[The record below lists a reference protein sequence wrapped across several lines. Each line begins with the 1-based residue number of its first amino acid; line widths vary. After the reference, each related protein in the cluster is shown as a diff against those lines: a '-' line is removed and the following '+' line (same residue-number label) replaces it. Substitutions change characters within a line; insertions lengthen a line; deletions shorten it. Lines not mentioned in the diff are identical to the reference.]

1 MSTKRVSPIATA
13 WRAPLKNPATM
24 KKRRTKRRKRTW
36 SHGASG
42 NRKVQVVLPCI
53 IVRGEPITI
62 IVTWCWHKERTG
74 ERRQEKSLLS
84 VPFLPI
90 NTFYHL
96 LPPLQ
101 LHDLP
106 IAVMC
111 EPTSSHLKSQ
121 PTNHLNTANGETR
134 WFEILSKLHHWLTV
148 LADDAPWL
156 EVRVHWRRP
165 QRVALKMLSYAPLR
179 SPITSDGQEKL
190 PIKDPRVSRLA
201 DAYQRWIW
209 SSTDPAFK

>member
-1 MSTKRVSPIATA
+1 MSTQRVSHIATA
-13 WRAPLKNPATM
+13 WRAPLRNPATM
-24 KKRRTKRRKRTW
+24 KKRRTKTRWKKRTW
-36 SHGASG
+36 SHGAWG
-42 NRKVQVVLPCI
+42 NRNVQVVLPCT

-62 IVTWCWHKERTG
+62 IVTWWWDKERTG

-90 NTFYHL
+90 NTLYDL
-96 LPPLQ
+96 PPPLQ

-111 EPTSSHLKSQ
+111 EPTAFKE

-156 EVRVHWRRP
+156 EVGVHWMGP
-165 QRVALKMLSYAPLR
+165 QRVALKMLSYTPLR
-179 SPITSDGQEKL
+179 SPITSDGQEKM
-190 PIKDPRVSRLA
+190 PIKDPRVSWLA
-201 DAYQRWIW
+201 DAYQRWIQ

>member
-24 KKRRTKRRKRTW
+24 KKRMKRRKRTW

-111 EPTSSHLKSQ
+111 ESTSSHLKSQ
-121 PTNHLNTANGETR
+121 LTTWTQQTVKHAGLKFSQSFTIDLLCWQMMLLDSR
-134 WFEILSKLHHWLTV
+134 WGFIGGAHRE
-148 LADDAPWL
+148 
-156 EVRVHWRRP
+156 
-165 QRVALKMLSYAPLR
+165 LR
-179 SPITSDGQEKL
+179 
-190 PIKDPRVSRLA
+190 
-201 DAYQRWIW
+201 
-209 SSTDPAFK
+209 